1 MRYFYI
7 RKCLSEINAPPMIG
21 YLFIFPGLKTWQL
34 TSTQRNEWKQ
44 HTTNLKRR
52 ICLGWKL
59 RTLTC
64 DFHSWNRCW
73 RKTGWSPQKILW
85 TSARQLFNVNAIVQ
99 LPGHQKRK
107 KYVCQFLE
115 LPYAWVFLMH
125 EGFGPVAA
133 VLKIFK
139 VLSFVKCCSFS
150 LAYFQRRNW

>member
-1 MRYFYI
+1 MLQALKCFVFLITINFIFIFLNLFWDLFTRWGYIMRYFYI

-21 YLFIFPGLKTWQL
+21 YLFIFPVLKTWQL

-107 KYVCQFLE
+107 KNTFVSSLN
-115 LPYAWVFLMH
+115 FLML
-125 EGFGPVAA
+125 E
-133 VLKIFK
+133 
-139 VLSFVKCCSFS
+139 FS
-150 LAYFQRRNW
+150 